1 MATKDADEIR
11 KIVRERYGARAR
23 QELTSC
29 CAPQAGE
36 ASYCGPSATTEKT
49 TPTKV
54 GAERLYSKEEL
65 EGLPESVSDVALGCG
80 NPVALAELKPGE
92 VVVDL
97 GSGGGIDCFLA
108 AARVGPQG
116 KVIGIDMTPEMV
128 WLAREN
134 AGKIGASNVEFRL
147 GEMEHMPVE
156 NGSADV
162 IISNC
167 VINLSPDKDA
177 VFNEAWRVLKP
188 GGRLCVSDII
198 LKGELPPEIKE
209 SLDQWAGCIAGAIQI
224 EEYVDKIRAAG
235 FTQVSVEDKRT
246 QGRKNTT
253 PSDQSEWRRNIASVR
268 VLAIKPA

>member
-1 MATKDADEIR
+1 MTTKDDDEIR
-11 KIVRERYGARAR
+11 RIVREHYGARAM
-23 QELTSC
+23 QQLTSSC
-29 CAPQAGE
+29 CTPQTGG
-36 ASYCGPSATTEKT
+36 ASCCGPSAAAPEKAAH
-49 TPTKV
+49 
-54 GAERLYSKEEL
+54 AERLYSKEEL

-134 AGKIGASNVEFRL
+134 AGKIEASNVEFRL
-147 GEMEHMPVE
+147 GEMEHMPLDSR
-156 NGSADV
+156 SADV

-177 VFNEAWRVLKP
+177 VFHEAWRVLKP
-188 GGRLCVSDII
+188 GGRLCVSDIV
-198 LKGELPPEIKE
+198 LKGELPSEIRE
-209 SLDQWAGCIAGAIQI
+209 NLEQWAGCIAGAIQL
-224 EEYVDKIRAAG
+224 EEYVGKIRTAG
-235 FTQVSVEDKRT
+235 FAQVKVDGQSIAALMSTTQKA
-246 QGRKNTT
+246 
-253 PSDQSEWRRNIASVR
+253 QSEWWNNVASVR
-268 VLAIKPA
+268 VTALKPL

>member
-23 QELTSC
+23 QELASC

-36 ASYCGPSATTEKT
+36 ASCCGPSATAEKT
-49 TPTKV
+49 TY
-54 GAERLYSKEEL
+54 AERLYSKEEL
-65 EGLPESVSDVALGCG
+65 EDLPESVSDVALGCG

-147 GEMEHMPVE
+147 GEMEHMPLE

-167 VINLSPDKDA
+167 VINLCPDKDA
-177 VFNEAWRVLKP
+177 VFKEAWRVLKP

-198 LKGELPPEIKE
+198 LKGELPSEIKE
-209 SLDQWAGCIAGAIQI
+209 SLDQWAGCIAGAIQL
-224 EEYVDKIRAAG
+224 EDYLGKIRAAG
-235 FTQVSVEDKRT
+235 FAHVKVDGQQIAALMSAPQEA
-246 QGRKNTT
+246 
-253 PSDQSEWRRNIASVR
+253 QSEWWHNIASVK
-268 VLAIKPA
+268 VTGLKPW